1 MIKGLG
7 YFLLGFASFTTTAN
21 TTEQELRNML
31 AKYDGYTASF
41 DQEVKDVQGTLLHK
55 AQGTMSFEQPGKFI
69 WQVTEP
75 EEEVLTSNGNTVWWY
90 NPFVEQ
96 VSIFDS
102 QQAVDKTPFALLV
115 SQDDQTWAQ
124 FDISKEDNDFV
135 VASKSDSDAAV
146 RELRIRFDGDKLS
159 KILILDRS
167 MQTSEYRIEQQTF
180 MDIEDSQFNFV
191 IPDDTEIDDQ
201 RQLSSDSTY
210 PAGEL

>member
-1 MIKGLG
+1 M
-7 YFLLGFASFTTTAN
+7 LGFASFTTTAN

-75 EEEVLTSNGNTVWWY
+75 EEEILTSNGNTVWWY

-124 FDISKEDNDFV
+124 FDISKENYDFV

-180 MDIEDSQFNFV
+180 KDIEDSLFNFV

-201 RQLSSDSTY
+201 RQLSSDSAY